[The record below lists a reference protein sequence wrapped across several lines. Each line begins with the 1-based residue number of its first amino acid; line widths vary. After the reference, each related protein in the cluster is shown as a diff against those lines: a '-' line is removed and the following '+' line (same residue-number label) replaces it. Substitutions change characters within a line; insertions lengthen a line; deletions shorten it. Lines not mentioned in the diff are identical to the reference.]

1 MRGLIRAP
9 DERTSLELRKDN
21 QQRLLAENCCVE
33 TRLCGVEAASRNV
46 QSSLIPSLAGFVA
59 VMAIRLC
66 EGPDNGVVSRRRYRC
81 GMQKID
87 SKSTGFGRRQSIKI
101 CRQSRMFCIY

>member
-46 QSSLIPSLAGFVA
+46 QSSLIPSLAGFIA
-59 VMAIRLC
+59 VMAMRLC
-66 EGPDNGVVSRRRYRC
+66 EGPDNGVVSHRRYRC
-81 GMQKID
+81 GMQKRD
-87 SKSTGFGRRQSIKI
+87 SKSTGCGRRQ
-101 CRQSRMFCIY
+101 FCKV